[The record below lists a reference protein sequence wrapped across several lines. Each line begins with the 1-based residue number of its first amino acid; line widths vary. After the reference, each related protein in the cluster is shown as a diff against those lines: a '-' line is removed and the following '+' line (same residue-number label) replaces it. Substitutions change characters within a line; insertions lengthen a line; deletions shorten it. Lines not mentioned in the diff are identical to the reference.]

1 MKKKYMILIAIIV
14 VPISAAIAGL
24 LLYSANTPA
33 WLLVEH
39 SDTNRTDIQNHVIIL
54 TDEDLTSHPKL
65 KEGLELADMQYEK
78 EPRISLP
85 SVVKTSNS
93 DGNRIVSLLSGD
105 ESNLPAPF
113 LPAPPTRFMVSSEGE
128 FYNVLIQFNYEA
140 PLVG

>member
-1 MKKKYMILIAIIV
+1 MILIAIIV
-14 VPISAAIAGL
+14 VPISAAIVGM
-24 LLYSANTPA
+24 LYSANTPA

-39 SDTNRTDIQNHVIIL
+39 SDTNRTDVQSHVIIL
-54 TDEDLTSHPKL
+54 TDEDLTNHPKL
-65 KEGLELADMQYEK
+65 KEGLDLADVEYEK

-93 DGNRIVSLLSGD
+93 DGNRIVSLLSSD

-113 LPAPPTRFMVSSEGE
+113 PPAPPMRFMVSNDGTLYS
-128 FYNVLIQFNYEA
+128 VLIQFKYEA